1 MRRLVDEVLSATN
14 RRCPIEFLLA
24 EMPTK
29 VQADERLL
37 RHIFTNL
44 LTNAVK
50 YSDAGRVV
58 QFEIVCAG
66 ADIVCTIRDQG
77 IGIPEADREWLF
89 NAFHRGRNVGD
100 RPGTGL
106 GLVIVKRCVDL
117 HGGKIKVDSKLGE
130 GTSVTLRLP
139 IFSPESGACRRL
151 GKPAVKRS
159 AHRPKGLSRN
169 RNTHANMK
177 KILVIEDEPEMRR
190 NLTTILRL
198 EKFHPLPAE
207 NGRVGVE
214 LAKKEKP
221 DLILCDVMMPELD
234 GYGVI
239 AALRADA
246 ATVAIP
252 FIFLTAKGEKPDIRA
267 GMNLGA
273 DDYLTKPVAK
283 ADLLAAIHSRLERAV
298 QQAVPEF
305 KPNFHSA
312 RPLEEVFGL
321 TPRVAETLLWL
332 AQGKTNGE
340 IAIILSNSESTV
352 KKHVLEIFD
361 KLGVETRTAASL
373 RALEVLSSPAAH
385 R

>member
-1 MRRLVDEVLSATN
+1 
-14 RRCPIEFLLA
+14 
-24 EMPTK
+24 
-29 VQADERLL
+29 
-37 RHIFTNL
+37 
-44 LTNAVK
+44 
-50 YSDAGRVV
+50 
-58 QFEIVCAG
+58 
-66 ADIVCTIRDQG
+66 
-77 IGIPEADREWLF
+77 
-89 NAFHRGRNVGD
+89 
-100 RPGTGL
+100 
-106 GLVIVKRCVDL
+106 
-117 HGGKIKVDSKLGE
+117 
-130 GTSVTLRLP
+130 
-139 IFSPESGACRRL
+139 
-151 GKPAVKRS
+151 
-159 AHRPKGLSRN
+159 
-169 RNTHANMK
+169 MK

-214 LAKKEKP
+214 MAKKERP

-239 AALRADA
+239 AALRGA
-246 ATVAIP
+246 AQTVTIP

-283 ADLLAAIHSRLERAV
+283 ADLLAAIRSRLERAV

-305 KPNFHSA
+305 NPNFQSA
-312 RPLEEVFGL
+312 QPLEKVLRL

-340 IAIILSNSESTV
+340 IATILGNTESTV

-385 R
+385 G